1 MLKKKILISLVII
14 QGLLIIAGIIA
25 IIFGVFYKMSNNDNK
40 TIIMNKNIGLN
51 DVYLIN
57 ENQYQQKLIKD
68 NKAIFQIVDIE
79 MNKVLKEANEIS
91 QYAPRIL
98 SLTINPEK
106 IGALIG
112 PGGKNIKK
120 IIEDTEC
127 EVNVDDDG
135 LVSSPCKHNTC
146 RYKPIKST
154 HTQFLLSHAK
164 YFYVSPF

>member
-40 TIIMNKNIGLN
+40 TIIMNKNISLN

-79 MNKVLKEANEIS
+79 TNKVLKEIV
-91 QYAPRIL
+91 I
-98 SLTINPEK
+98 EK
-106 IGALIG
+106 
-112 PGGKNIKK
+112 
-120 IIEDTEC
+120 D
-127 EVNVDDDG
+127 
-135 LVSSPCKHNTC
+135 
-146 RYKPIKST
+146 
-154 HTQFLLSHAK
+154 
-164 YFYVSPF
+164 